1 MNNVQQNDPLL
12 PGYSFNVHLVS
23 GLTPI
28 EKSGKFDFFIDRPKG
43 LNGYIINLTYAGQG
57 TIYRNNE
64 SFNCYPGDFVLFP
77 PKEPHLYGRK
87 EDESNWF
94 HFWIYFRPKSTW
106 KYLLS
111 WENRIEKTGFYRPNT
126 KVKEELEQLFIKI
139 VEVGQSTTIYSENL
153 AMSMLEQFLI
163 RRAQETS
170 NTHPPNIDTRVL
182 QVCNYLIDT
191 LDEHE
196 FMLDTVAQK
205 VCLSTSRI
213 AHIFKDQMGMSIG
226 EWRQEQRVSRAKI
239 LLQTTNMSI
248 ADIGRSI
255 GFEDQLYFS
264 RIFKKR
270 IGLSPQK
277 YRYSTQEQHERKIQN
292 VNSLYFFDKQ
302 NNTNSLT

>member
-1 MNNVQQNDPLL
+1 MSNVQQNDPLL
-12 PGYSFNVHLVS
+12 PDYSFNVHLVS

-57 TIYRNNE
+57 TIYRNND
-64 SFNCYPGDFVLFP
+64 SFNCHPGDFVLFP

-94 HFWIYFRPKSTW
+94 HFWIYFKPRSTW

-111 WENRIEKTGFYRPNT
+111 WENRIENTGFYRPNI
-126 KVKEELEQLFIKI
+126 KVKKELEQLFIKI
-139 VEVGQSTTIYSENL
+139 VEIGQSTSIYSENL

-170 NTHPPNIDTRVL
+170 NISSKDIDIRVL

-191 LDEHE
+191 LDENE
-196 FMLDTVAQK
+196 FMLDNVAQK
-205 VCLSTSRI
+205 VCLSASRI
-213 AHIFKDQMGMSIG
+213 SHIFKDQMGMSIG
-226 EWRQEQRVSRAKI
+226 EWRQEQRISRAKI

-248 ADIGRSI
+248 ANIGRSI

-277 YRYSTQEQHERKIQN
+277 YRNSSQEQHERKIKDI
-292 VNSLYFFDKQ
+292 NSLALYDKI
-302 NNTNSLT
+302 TK

>member
-1 MNNVQQNDPLL
+1 MNTFQQNDPLL

-28 EKSGKFDFFIDRPKG
+28 EKAGKFDFFIDRPKG

-57 TIYRNNE
+57 TIYRNQE
-64 SFNCYPGDFVLFP
+64 FFNCHPGDFVLFP

-87 EDESNWF
+87 DDENNWF
-94 HFWIYFRPKSTW
+94 HFWIYFRPRSTW
-106 KYLLS
+106 KYLLT
-111 WENRIEKTGFYRPNT
+111 WENRLENTGFYRPSI

-139 VEVGQSTTIYSENL
+139 VEVGQSTIIYSENL

-163 RRAQETS
+163 RRAQES
-170 NTHPPNIDTRVL
+170 SDMFALSIDNRVL

-191 LDEHE
+191 LDQNK
-196 FMLDTVAQK
+196 FLLDNVADK

-226 EWRQEQRVSRAKI
+226 EWRQEQRISRAKI
-239 LLQTTNMSI
+239 LLQTTQMNI
-248 ADIGRSI
+248 AEIGLCC

-277 YRYSTQEQHERKIQN
+277 YRYSTQEQNKRKIEN
-292 VNSLYFFDKQ
+292 INSLYLFDKK
-302 NNTNSLT
+302 SHFIES

>member
-1 MNNVQQNDPLL
+1 MSNEQQNDPLL

-28 EKSGKFDFFIDRPKG
+28 EKEGKFDFFIDRPKG

-57 TIYRNNE
+57 TIYRDNE

-87 EDESNWF
+87 EDENNWF
-94 HFWIYFRPKSTW
+94 HFWVYFRPKSTW

-111 WENRIEKTGFYRPNT
+111 WENRLKETGFYRPNT
-126 KVKEELEQLFIKI
+126 QVKDELEQLFIKI
-139 VEVGQSTTIYSENL
+139 VEVGQSNIIYSENL

-163 RRAQETS
+163 RCAQETS
-170 NTHPPNIDTRVL
+170 ATNPPKIDTRVL

-191 LDEHE
+191 LDENN
-196 FMLDTVAQK
+196 FTLDIVSQR

-213 AHIFKDQMGMSIG
+213 AQMFKDQIGMSIG
-226 EWRQEQRVSRAKI
+226 EWRQEQRVNRAKL
-239 LLQTTNMSI
+239 LLQTTTMSI
-248 ADIGRSI
+248 AEISRSI
-255 GFEDQLYFS
+255 GFDDQLYFS

-277 YRYSTQEQHERKIQN
+277 YRNSTQEQNERKIQS
-292 VNSLYFFDKQ
+292 VNSLYFYDRQ
-302 NNTNSLT
+302 SDSIVE